1 MSEETIL
8 LVDDNA
14 VFLRIV
20 RRTLETAGFDI
31 RVACTYEE
39 ALSLALTHV
48 CAVAV
53 ISLDMRHEAGF
64 EIVRDFAGAT
74 PHTECLL
81 LTSNPDVSA
90 LNNLYKNNNVYN
102 HIWAPLE
109 DIGDLARQ
117 IGRALEHR
125 TLKRQNAYLLSE
137 LRDSRDALRSQ
148 TEFMIQIEKMAS
160 LGVIADHIH
169 QELLLP
175 LTAFTQYS
183 AYLRGKLQAEMHVD
197 NSDYLASMDAC
208 LRDMQEAAKQC
219 REIVRTARNYCQES
233 EDEKRL
239 TNLHEVLYEALFLLR
254 HTLEA
259 RGIILSLHLTESL
272 PEIVANPY
280 LLRQA
285 LVHLLINSIH
295 AMPDGGR
302 ITLETSNQSEVMLSL
317 SDTGHGISPEAMPY
331 IFEPFFTTRKM
342 GEGTGLGLSVARSI
356 LRQHNGE
363 IQVQSELN
371 RGTQVMIRLPIA
383 QSISRDA
390 AIITNAA

>member
-1 MSEETIL
+1 
-8 LVDDNA
+8 
-14 VFLRIV
+14 
-20 RRTLETAGFDI
+20 
-31 RVACTYEE
+31 
-39 ALSLALTHV
+39 
-48 CAVAV
+48 
-53 ISLDMRHEAGF
+53 
-64 EIVRDFAGAT
+64 
-74 PHTECLL
+74 
-81 LTSNPDVSA
+81 
-90 LNNLYKNNNVYN
+90 
-102 HIWAPLE
+102 
-109 DIGDLARQ
+109 
-117 IGRALEHR
+117 
-125 TLKRQNAYLLSE
+125 
-137 LRDSRDALRSQ
+137 
-148 TEFMIQIEKMAS
+148 
-160 LGVIADHIH
+160 
-169 QELLLP
+169 
-175 LTAFTQYS
+175 
-183 AYLRGKLQAEMHVD
+183 
-197 NSDYLASMDAC
+197 
-208 LRDMQEAAKQC
+208 
-219 REIVRTARNYCQES
+219 
-233 EDEKRL
+233 
-239 TNLHEVLYEALFLLR
+239 
-254 HTLEA
+254 
-259 RGIILSLHLTESL
+259 LHLTESL